1 MKKPKF
7 PANTKTKKKR
17 NSGNGEET
25 KLNFQLVADIFI
37 FIEMLTSSNWLMTK
51 LKFWNDEETKLNS
64 SSSLVAD
71 IHIWRH
77 KSHPLQELQPTK
89 TIDNPEIKTWLAL
102 GTCGGKKKKGKKED
116 KAKAEPGDSTNGAT
130 PQE

>member
-1 MKKPKF
+1 MCTGQTLF
-7 PANTKTKKKR
+7 PL
-17 NSGNGEET
+17 EIEP
-25 KLNFQLVADIFI
+25 DIPRVRPWK
-37 FIEMLTSSNWLMTK
+37 EVLAAGAQATWLST
-51 LKFWNDEETKLNS
+51 
-64 SSSLVAD
+64 
-71 IHIWRH
+71 RH